1 MFLTQPNSC
10 VPTLISEKSLATTP
24 SSRDHLMVGFLV
36 RAFYR
41 VTAQENSLSTDET
54 SKTAKRVSKS
64 KLISTVISLI
74 PRIRYSVDPY

>member
-24 SSRDHLMVGFLV
+24 SSSDHLMVGFLV

-41 VTAQENSLSTDET
+41 VAAQENCLSADET
-54 SKTAKRVSKS
+54 SKIAKTASKGKPVSKAS
-64 KLISTVISLI
+64 GLRA
-74 PRIRYSVDPY
+74 RIRYSFDPY

>member
-1 MFLTQPNSC
+1 
-10 VPTLISEKSLATTP
+10 
-24 SSRDHLMVGFLV
+24 MVGFLV

-64 KLISTVISLI
+64 KLISNVISLI